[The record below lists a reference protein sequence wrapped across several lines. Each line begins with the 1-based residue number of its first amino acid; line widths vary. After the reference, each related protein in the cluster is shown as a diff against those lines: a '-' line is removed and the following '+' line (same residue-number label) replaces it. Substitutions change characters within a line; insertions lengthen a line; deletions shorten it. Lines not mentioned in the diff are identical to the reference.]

1 MHSMK
6 GLPYHASLHT
16 ARAVLFGACYCRRLE
31 GDKGGYIPYRDSKLT
46 RLLQPSLGGNAKIT
60 IICTVTGALLSSDE
74 THNTLKFANRAKRM
88 KNHAAINEV
97 SNEKVGILVDAVQEL
112 IESGEEPICPPPR
125 FCRLAYYFL
134 RSVSFFALF
143 TPWYSFFRLCPFV
156 SGLLPDIAASRG
168 ASAR

>member
-1 MHSMK
+1 MIAV
-6 GLPYHASLHT
+6 LPTDGRSQTKKAPRLAWSRCRRMT
-16 ARAVLFGACYCRRLE
+16 ARRTHFCLLVLRNLNEKSAFWAACPLCICVSFRCHLCP

-97 SNEKVGILVDAVQEL
+97 SNEKVGVWGMLSCSRVQL
-112 IESGEEPICPPPR
+112 LREPAC
-125 FCRLAYYFL
+125 AW
-134 RSVSFFALF
+134 
-143 TPWYSFFRLCPFV
+143 PWL
-156 SGLLPDIAASRG
+156 GLGVA
-168 ASAR
+168 